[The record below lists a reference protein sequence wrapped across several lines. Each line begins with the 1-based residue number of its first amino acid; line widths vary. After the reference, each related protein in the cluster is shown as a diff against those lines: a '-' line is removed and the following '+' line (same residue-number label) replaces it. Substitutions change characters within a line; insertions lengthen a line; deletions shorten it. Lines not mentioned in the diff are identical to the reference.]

1 MSYLGMHVVVDVGS
15 GQLPL
20 DLHDF
25 LQSLSDRV
33 GGQSNERRFFV
44 VFSPG
49 LTTGRWMAAAG
60 MNRYDQYTQI
70 FRSRIT
76 QSRFVA
82 VALDVFLDLC
92 AVYLIH
98 HT

>member
-1 MSYLGMHVVVDVGS
+1 MTYLGMHVVVDVGS

-33 GGQSNERRFFV
+33 GGSDGQERRIFV

-49 LTTGRWMAAAG
+49 LTTGRWMAAVGKKAG
-60 MNRYDQYTQI
+60 RYAQ
-70 FRSRIT
+70 
-76 QSRFVA
+76 
-82 VALDVFLDLC
+82 
-92 AVYLIH
+92 
-98 HT
+98 

>member
-33 GGQSNERRFFV
+33 GQSNERRFFV

-60 MNRYDQYTQI
+60 MNRYDQYTQT
-70 FRSRIT
+70 FGSMKRT
-76 QSRFVA
+76 
-82 VALDVFLDLC
+82 VFLSNTHNQGFC
-92 AVYLIH
+92 GSFS
-98 HT
+98 